1 LLTPLSQQELAKRM
15 DDKMILY
22 VVRDEDLDILG
33 IYEDAWDAEER
44 TNELEAEGWQDI
56 TITDYKLNLDVEL
69 YLDTNVV
76 EFGQKT

>member
-1 LLTPLSQQELAKRM
+1 LTT
-15 DDKMILY
+15 LY

-76 EFGQKT
+76 PFGEAQ

>member
-1 LLTPLSQQELAKRM
+1 MT
-15 DDKMILY
+15 ILY

-69 YLDTNVV
+69 YLDTNVIP
-76 EFGQKT
+76 FGGAQQVAIPFEGEKDE

>member
-1 LLTPLSQQELAKRM
+1 MT
-15 DDKMILY
+15 ILY

-76 EFGQKT
+76 PFGEAQ

>member
-1 LLTPLSQQELAKRM
+1 
-15 DDKMILY
+15 MILY

-56 TITDYKLNLDVEL
+56 TITDYKLNADVEL
-69 YLDTNVV
+69 YLDTNVI
-76 EFGQKT
+76 EFGKAGDNDQ

>member
-1 LLTPLSQQELAKRM
+1 MT
-15 DDKMILY
+15 ILY

-56 TITDYKLNLDVEL
+56 TITDYKLNADVEL
-69 YLDTNVV
+69 YLDTNVI
-76 EFGQKT
+76 EFGKAVDNDQ